1 MASTRNRNTPGNYCL
16 EQRQYQNSETY
27 TLYPNS
33 QYGAAYNTR
42 FAGNGLLPAQIPWNK
57 LSYNAADTESFLF
70 GINSTNLV
78 NPAPCFVPEIAKLE
92 SVNIYEKGLVFMPEP
107 LALDKNQRPFPVPN

>member
-1 MASTRNRNTPGNYCL
+1 MASTRNKNTPGNYCL
-16 EQRQYQNSETY
+16 EQREFKHSENY

-42 FAGNGLLPAQIPWNK
+42 LPGNGFNPAQIPWNK
-57 LSYNAADTESFLF
+57 MSYNAPDIESFLL

-78 NPAPCFVPEIAKLE
+78 NPAPCFVPELAQLN
-92 SVNIYEKGLVFMPEP
+92 SVNIFEKGTIYMPEP
-107 LALDKNQRPFPVPN
+107 LVIEKNQRPFPVPN

>member
-16 EQRQYQNSETY
+16 EQRQFQQSANY

-33 QYGAAYNTR
+33 QYGAAYTTR
-42 FAGNGLLPAQIPWNK
+42 LPGNGLLPGQIPGNK

-78 NPAPCFVPEIAKLE
+78 NPAPCFTPEIAKLR
-92 SVNIYEKGLVFMPEP
+92 STNIYDKEPVFIPEP
-107 LALDKNQRPFPVPN
+107 LVIEKNQRPFPVPN

>member
-1 MASTRNRNTPGNYCL
+1 MASTRNINTPGNYNL
-16 EQRQYQNSETY
+16 EQREFKQSEIY

-42 FAGNGLLPAQIPWNK
+42 LPGNGLLPAQIPWNK
-57 LSYNAADTESFLF
+57 MSYNAPDIESFLL

-78 NPAPCFVPEIAKLE
+78 NPAPCFVPELANLD
-92 SVNIYEKGLVFMPEP
+92 STNIYEKGPVFIPEP
-107 LALDKNQRPFPVPN
+107 LVIEKNQRPFPVPN

>member
-1 MASTRNRNTPGNYCL
+1 MASTRNINTVGNYNL
-16 EQRQYQNSETY
+16 EQRQFKQSEVY

-42 FAGNGLLPAQIPWNK
+42 LPGNGLMPAQIPWNK
-57 LSYNAADTESFLF
+57 MSYNAPDIESFLL

-78 NPAPCFVPEIAKLE
+78 NPAPCFVPELAKLD
-92 SVNIYEKGLVFMPEP
+92 STNIYEKGPTLMPEP
-107 LALDKNQRPFPVPN
+107 LVVEKSQRPFPVPN

>member
-16 EQRQYQNSETY
+16 EQKQYKNSETY

-42 FAGNGLLPAQIPWNK
+42 LPGNGLLPAQIPWNK

-78 NPAPCFVPEIAKLE
+78 NPAPCFVPEPVKMD
-92 SVNIYEKGLVFMPEP
+92 STNIFNKGPIYMPEP
-107 LALDKNQRPFPVPN
+107 LATETNQRPFPVPS

>member
-1 MASTRNRNTPGNYCL
+1 MASTRNRNTPGNYSL
-16 EQRQYQNSETY
+16 EQREFKQSETY

-42 FAGNGLLPAQIPWNK
+42 MPGNGLLPAQIPWNK

-78 NPAPCFVPEIAKLE
+78 NPVPCFVPEINKLG
-92 SVNIYEKGLVFMPEP
+92 SANIYEKKATFVPEP
-107 LALDKNQRPFPVPN
+107 LVIEKNQRPFPVPN

>member
-1 MASTRNRNTPGNYCL
+1 MASTRNINTPGNYNL
-16 EQRQYQNSETY
+16 EQREFKQSETY

-42 FAGNGLLPAQIPWNK
+42 LPGNGLLPAQIPWNK
-57 LSYNAADTESFLF
+57 MSYNAPDIESFLL

-78 NPAPCFVPEIAKLE
+78 NPAPCFVPELAKLN
-92 SVNIYEKGLVFMPEP
+92 SANIYEKGPVFIPEP
-107 LALDKNQRPFPVPN
+107 LVIEKNQRPFPVPN